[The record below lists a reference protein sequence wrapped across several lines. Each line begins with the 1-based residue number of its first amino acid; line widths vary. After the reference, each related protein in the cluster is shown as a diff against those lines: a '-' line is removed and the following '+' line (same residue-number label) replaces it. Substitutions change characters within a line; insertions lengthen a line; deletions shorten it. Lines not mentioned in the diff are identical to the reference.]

1 MRRVGR
7 CVATSTIDRPGHMV
21 SFRGAVNDTEVPELA
36 VNEELRE
43 INLNWRAMF
52 SRFLAEEKLKSYY
65 MRQNVYSFLT
75 FPVQETS
82 PLTRYR

>member
-43 INLNWRAMF
+43 INFNWRAMF
-52 SRFLAEEKLKSYY
+52 S
-65 MRQNVYSFLT
+65 
-75 FPVQETS
+75 
-82 PLTRYR
+82 